1 MFWYEYPSTP
11 GRLTFRLAQSG
22 DFDAVVKLSEGIYDG
37 HDYLPLRFHKWLQRN
52 HLDVLLAYSGDKLVG
67 LQACFV
73 VDEGRTLIRRAERI
87 LTELRGQ
94 GLARQLREFAR
105 KYTRDHYPNLQR
117 EHFTTSHVASS
128 VDQTKLSKYDM
139 LSYRVQKNFYDE
151 AEISKTSSVE
161 TEICVREYF
170 SEVIL
175 SDPVRAQLF
184 PDNIIVVNWC
194 PFEPLRSNI
203 EHMLQECDELFVEKC
218 ADGTVPRSFSSGTV
232 SPRVKFLEWHATF
245 YTKDPALFEAHLL
258 HQLKRACEVIN
269 DDLIFLSVQ
278 DKSLTPSAR
287 KVMEENLQLK
297 ENDWPSEQTVNLYE
311 RSVSI

>member
-1 MFWYEYPSTP
+1 MSTP
-11 GRLTFRLAQSG
+11 CRLTFRLAQPG

-37 HDYLPLRFHKWLQRN
+37 HDYLPFKFHKWLQRDN
-52 HLDVLLAYSGDKLVG
+52 LDVLLAFSGDKLVG

-87 LTELRGQ
+87 LAELRGQ

-105 KYTRDHYPNLQR
+105 LYTREHYPSLQR
-117 EHFTTSHVASS
+117 ERFTTSHVASS
-128 VDQTKLSKYDM
+128 VDQTKLSEYDM
-139 LSYRVQKNFYDE
+139 LAYRVQKKFYDE

-161 TEICVREYF
+161 IEICAREYF

-175 SDPVRAQLF
+175 SDPVKAQLF
-184 PDNIIVVNWC
+184 PDNIVVVNWC

-203 EHMLQECDELFVEKC
+203 DHILQESDEFFVEKC
-218 ADGTVPRSFSSGTV
+218 ADDALPRSFSSGTF

-245 YTKDPALFEAHLL
+245 YTKDPVLFEAHLL

-269 DDLIFLSVQ
+269 GDLIFLSVQ
-278 DKSLTPSAR
+278 NKSLTPSAR
-287 KVMEENLQLK
+287 KVMEENLQWK

-311 RSVSI
+311 RIVQMLT